1 MPEFIWFYLFL
12 LAAAL
17 FIATAAALYVALH
30 PATDEADTG
39 NVQQEYSA
47 PNYPRTAGFAIT
59 SHPDN
64 EILVPRR
71 TWLINH
77 GTAEIEYVITPDNFA
92 RLRAAPAGTLDIP
105 DEFANQ
111 EYESVYTYEIDGI
124 SVTQSQSP
132 GRNGMLQWTRDGFDF
147 ALFAQNP
154 QMNLL
159 GGVATEFVQQSAAVS
174 LP

>member
-1 MPEFIWFYLFL
+1 MPEYVWFYLFL
-12 LAAAL
+12 LASAL
-17 FIATAAALYVALH
+17 FVATAAALFVALH
-30 PATDEADTG
+30 PATDDADTG
-39 NVQQEYSA
+39 NVQQEYTTPS
-47 PNYPRTAGFAIT
+47 YPRTAGFAIT
-59 SHPDN
+59 THPDS

-92 RLRAAPAGTLDIP
+92 RLRAAPTGTLEIP

-111 EYESVYTYEIDGI
+111 EYESVYSYKIDGI
-124 SVTQSQSP
+124 TVTQSQSP

-159 GGVATEFVQQSAAVS
+159 GGVATEFVQQSAAIM
-174 LP
+174 L

>member
-12 LAAAL
+12 LASAL
-17 FIATAAALYVALH
+17 FVATAAALFVALH

-39 NVQQEYSA
+39 NIQQEYSA
-47 PNYPRTAGFAIT
+47 PTFSRTAGFSIT

-71 TWLINH
+71 MWLINH

-92 RLRAAPAGTLDIP
+92 RLRAAPAGTMDIP
-105 DEFANQ
+105 DGFSDQ
-111 EYESVYTYEIDGI
+111 EYESVASYKIDGI
-124 SVTQSQSP
+124 IVTQSQSP

-147 ALFAQNP
+147 ALFAETP
-154 QMNLL
+154 EMNLL
-159 GGVATEFVQQSAAVS
+159 GGVATDFVRQSAAAET
-174 LP
+174 

>member
-12 LAAAL
+12 LASAL
-17 FIATAAALYVALH
+17 FLATAVALFVALH
-30 PATDEADTG
+30 PAVDEADTG
-39 NVQQEYSA
+39 NVQQEYSS
-47 PNYPRTAGFAIT
+47 PSFPRTAGFAIT
-59 SHPDN
+59 SHPES
-64 EILVPRR
+64 EILVPHR

-92 RLRAAPAGTLDIP
+92 RLRAAPAGTMDIP
-105 DEFANQ
+105 EEFSNQ
-111 EYESVYTYEIDGI
+111 EYESVQSYKIDGI
-124 SVTQSQSP
+124 TVLQSQSP

-159 GGVATEFVQQSAAVS
+159 GGVATDFVQQSAAMT
-174 LP
+174 L

>member
-1 MPEFIWFYLFL
+1 MPEFIWFTFFCWLRPSL
-12 LAAAL
+12 SPLRQRCTL
-17 FIATAAALYVALH
+17 PCTL
-30 PATDEADTG
+30 PPTRPTPET
-39 NVQQEYSA
+39 YSRNI
-47 PNYPRTAGFAIT
+47 PRPTHPRTAGFAIT

-64 EILVPRR
+64 EILVPHR

-124 SVTQSQSP
+124 TVTQSQSP

>member
-12 LAAAL
+12 LASAL
-17 FIATAAALYVALH
+17 FMATAAALFITLH

-47 PNYPRTAGFAIT
+47 PSFPRTAGFAIT
-59 SHPDN
+59 SHPES

-71 TWLINH
+71 IWLINH
-77 GTAEIEYVITPDNFA
+77 GTAEIEYVITPDILA
-92 RLRAAPAGTLDIP
+92 RLRAAPAGTMDIP
-105 DEFANQ
+105 DEFSDQ
-111 EYESVYTYEIDGI
+111 EYESVYSYQIDGI
-124 SVTQSQSP
+124 TVTQSQSP

-159 GGVATEFVQQSAAVS
+159 GGVATDFVQQSAATE
-174 LP
+174 L